1 MRTDELL
8 QLDIKLLVAFHT
20 IIEEGSVSRAADRLG
35 VTQPALSKSLQKLR
49 SVFND
54 ALFSRQAY
62 GLSPTARASELHL
75 QIEPILQSLSSLTSP
90 PKLDLTG
97 LERHFCLHI
106 HESVLAS
113 FIEPLLSE
121 IYAEAP
127 NVKLAIA
134 NWGNQSFQELGQS
147 SVDLGIGMINGTP
160 NSIRSKLIGHI
171 EGCVLISKA
180 HPLFHKETIEVS
192 DLISYP
198 LATHHIQRQSM
209 SPSITLQKLQQQGF
223 DLMPSLE
230 TESLLAAMKAIK
242 NGMTLITGYATAN
255 LMMDFMAESG
265 KEGHIKL
272 LPLPEDIVKLDPYD
286 NQHPVQMCWHER
298 NNNDLAH
305 KWLRE
310 KIANHMK
317 NSPWMINKIVKR
329 I

>member
-20 IIEEGSVSRAADRLG
+20 IIEEGSVSRAAERLG

-75 QIEPILQSLSSLTSP
+75 QIEPILHSLSSLTSP
-90 PKLDLTG
+90 PKLDLSE
-97 LERHFCLHI
+97 LHRHFCLHI

-127 NVKLAIA
+127 NVKLSIS
-134 NWGNQSFQELGQS
+134 NWGTQSFYELNQST
-147 SVDLGIGMINGTP
+147 VDLGIGMINGTP
-160 NSIRSKLIGHI
+160 NNVRSKLIGHI
-171 EGCVLISKA
+171 EGCILISRA
-180 HPLFHKETIEVS
+180 HPLFNKDKFETA
-192 DLISYP
+192 DLVNYP
-198 LATHHIQRQSM
+198 LASHHIQRHAM

-223 DLMPSLE
+223 DIMPNLE

-242 NGMTLITGYATAN
+242 NGMTLVTGYATAN
-255 LMMDFMAESG
+255 LMMDFMASSG
-265 KEGHIKL
+265 RGDDIKL
-272 LPLPEDIVKLDPYD
+272 MPLPEDIVKLDPYD

-298 NNNDLAH
+298 NNNDLSH

-317 NSPWMINKIVKR
+317 NSPWMINKLIKH